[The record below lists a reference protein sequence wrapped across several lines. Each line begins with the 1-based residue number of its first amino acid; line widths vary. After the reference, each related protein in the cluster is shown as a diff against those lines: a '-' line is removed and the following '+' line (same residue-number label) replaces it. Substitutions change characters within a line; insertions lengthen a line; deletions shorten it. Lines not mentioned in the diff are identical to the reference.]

1 MFSVQKN
8 FFLYLIIY
16 TLFSGGVLCQNLRL
30 DVAGKT
36 NAETAVIDSVG
47 YRQWHNDYKSVKT
60 EVDSLGVLLS
70 KIGFIENKVS
80 TLNKI
85 NDSIFKAN
93 FDLKQRYSHITV
105 YYDSSQIDTEFL
117 KRISG
122 QANQNYFTIKL
133 SNVEGVLSRINAK
146 QSELGQPFSKAQL
159 TRLKI
164 NEQNKLT
171 ANLTLSAPEKT
182 RHIDTIIIKGYE
194 KFPKAYLKHY
204 LKIKPKQVF
213 SLNKI
218 RTKTETL
225 NHLRFAKETKPAE
238 VLFSKDSTALYLYLE
253 KTKSNAFDGFL
264 GFGTNEDTNKL
275 EFDGYVNLNLVN
287 NLNFGESF
295 ALLYKSGENDQK
307 TFETNLELPFLFNS
321 PIGLNA
327 QLRIFKRDSS
337 YSTVNQFAKLHYQI
351 NAKHKIYAGI
361 VSAESSNLL
370 NTTSNLFIQD
380 YKTNYYSFGYQ
391 YQQLQLNHTLFPIK
405 TYGLLDTNFGKRKQ
419 PNNVENQSLFNVNA
433 FNIFNLNT
441 NNSIFLK
448 VSGAMLNSS
457 AYLENELLLLGGINS
472 IRGFEENS
480 ILASLYGILNTE
492 YRYQIS
498 NAIYIHSITDFG
510 YYENKLNNSK
520 EKIYGFGFGFGILTN
535 AGLLRFNYANGKNEN
550 TSFKLLNSKTHIS
563 LTTNFWYNF
572 AFLAFF

>member
-295 ALLYKSGENDQK
+295 ALLYKSGENDKK

-563 LTTNFWYNF
+563 LTTNF
-572 AFLAFF
+572 